1 MGAARFEGVDILDSL
16 GQIMELHTQHYKD
29 DFDMDKELIQNLV
42 LSGEPEDRRLLWMSR
57 PCGTYTLREWEVY
70 LEGSHANKVWRFYHE
85 QTKDPILAYALSVK
99 DVKDGKVTG
108 TIYPLDY
115 GTHVERVK
123 SLTCPIGKVAVA
135 FEDGTNFTLP
145 YQERRRLMNELM
157 PLHGNPKSMTD
168 LPESETELA
177 MILRRERFKR
187 SYHAVNGDR
196 TMKAGQNKKTVR
208 VEFVMSE
215 QDAELVKGRMAELG
229 ITNLSAYLRKM
240 AVDGYIIHLDMGDIQ
255 EMVRLLRIC
264 SNNLN
269 QYAKRANETGSVYA
283 ADVEDLRTRLDG
295 LWDGMD
301 KLLRGFA
308 NIS

>member
-85 QTKDPILAYALSVK
+85 QTKDPIMAYALSVK

-187 SYHAVNGDR
+187 SYHAVNGDIKEYIDSLKKS
-196 TMKAGQNKKTVR
+196 TMR
-208 VEFVMSE
+208 
-215 QDAELVKGRMAELG
+215 GRLKEAQ
-229 ITNLSAYLRKM
+229 TAAASSHKPPSRK
-240 AVDGYIIHLDMGDIQ
+240 
-255 EMVRLLRIC
+255 R
-264 SNNLN
+264 
-269 QYAKRANETGSVYA
+269 ET
-283 ADVEDLRTRLDG
+283 ER
-295 LWDGMD
+295 
-301 KLLRGFA
+301 
-308 NIS
+308 

>member
-135 FEDGTNFTLP
+135 FEDGTNFTLTP
-145 YQERRRLMNELM
+145 PMW
-157 PLHGNPKSMTD
+157 
-168 LPESETELA
+168 
-177 MILRRERFKR
+177 
-187 SYHAVNGDR
+187 
-196 TMKAGQNKKTVR
+196 
-208 VEFVMSE
+208 
-215 QDAELVKGRMAELG
+215 
-229 ITNLSAYLRKM
+229 
-240 AVDGYIIHLDMGDIQ
+240 
-255 EMVRLLRIC
+255 RIC
-264 SNNLN
+264 VPGWTASGM
-269 QYAKRANETGSVYA
+269 AWISCCG
-283 ADVEDLRTRLDG
+283 DLRTFRKQEETPLLSVVRHG
-295 LWDGMD
+295 RIFIGN
-301 KLLRGFA
+301 KLPYRKEAGVCV
-308 NIS
+308 